1 MNKTSKV
8 KKLIS
13 VAVVP
18 GGYIHR
24 WRRPLLGSVWITPG
38 GAAGVPEALPEAS
51 AAAASVHRAV
61 PNATAEHHAQDHLED
76 HDHSDHDGRDANE
89 VQFSREELVNL
100 PMAVLLEQ
108 ISDDVAAGGTQAVL
122 EHRGGQCHQ
131 RVGTTAVKRLVEGLH
146 HGLGVVGVVVHDGLL
161 QGLVIELLHILGDL
175 VLVDKTPDAG
185 GHLTGKED
193 HQAGEERAQ
202 QALGL
207 LDGPVAAQEPN
218 EGRKVTPKHKK
229 K

>member
-1 MNKTSKV
+1 MCRSWGRARGCSSAGWPLVAPRRGLAEQAEPPSSRGGPCPAVPTAHSHAPTGDVSPKRTINRELQDMNKTSKV

-76 HDHSDHDGRDANE
+76 LQGGGGR
-89 VQFSREELVNL
+89 VVSSRRLWEGVET
-100 PMAVLLEQ
+100 PGG
-108 ISDDVAAGGTQAVL
+108 SGAGPSA
-122 EHRGGQCHQ
+122 
-131 RVGTTAVKRLVEGLH
+131 
-146 HGLGVVGVVVHDGLL
+146 LGDPGVGVGS
-161 QGLVIELLHILGDL
+161 
-175 VLVDKTPDAG
+175 PS
-185 GHLTGKED
+185 
-193 HQAGEERAQ
+193 RASV
-202 QALGL
+202 
-207 LDGPVAAQEPN
+207 PHSP
-218 EGRKVTPKHKK
+218 
-229 K
+229 